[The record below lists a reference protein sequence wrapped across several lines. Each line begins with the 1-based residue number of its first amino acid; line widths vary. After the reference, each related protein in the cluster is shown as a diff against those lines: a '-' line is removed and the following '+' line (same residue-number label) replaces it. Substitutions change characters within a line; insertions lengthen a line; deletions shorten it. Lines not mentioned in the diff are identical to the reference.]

1 MKSPAELT
9 ELFRT
14 RGLKVTP
21 QRQCIFRALHGN
33 AVHPTA
39 EAVFAT
45 AREEMPT
52 MSLKT
57 VYQTL
62 NDLAAMGEIQQLDLG
77 TGSTRFDP
85 NVDQH
90 HHLVCV
96 RCGKVRDLHADFSD
110 VKVPP
115 RKRQGFVVGHAEV
128 VFRGLCAPCA
138 TASPRNVRADPT
150 PKETR
155 LHA

>member
-9 ELFRT
+9 ELFRS

-21 QRQCIFRALHGN
+21 QRQCIFRVLHGN
-33 AVHPTA
+33 DVHPTA
-39 EAVFAT
+39 DAVFAA
-45 AREEMPT
+45 ARAEMPT

-62 NDLAAMGEIQQLDLG
+62 NDLASMGELQLLDLG

-85 NVDQH
+85 NVDPH
-90 HHLVCV
+90 HHLVCT
-96 RCGKVRDLHADFSD
+96 RCGKVRDLYADYSD

-115 RKRQGFVVGHAEV
+115 RKRQGFTVGAAEV
-128 VFRGLCAPCA
+128 VFRGLCDICA
-138 TASPRNVRADPT
+138 ST
-150 PKETR
+150 PSFTNKEK
-155 LHA
+155 LQHA